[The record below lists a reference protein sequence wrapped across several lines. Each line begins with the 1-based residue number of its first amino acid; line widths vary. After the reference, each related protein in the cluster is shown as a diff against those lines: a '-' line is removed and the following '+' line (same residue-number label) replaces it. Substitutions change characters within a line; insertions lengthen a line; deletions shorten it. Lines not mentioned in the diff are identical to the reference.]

1 MVGTGTSE
9 PSGPAHPH
17 AVFTCEPVGCKVPQL
32 CFIYFN
38 NPSSFQQQ
46 DSPSNPSPCVSQ
58 GCRDTLSPPDPTGG
72 VLGPN
77 PAPCTC
83 ARGQAANH
91 QKRGDHKA
99 VT

>member
-1 MVGTGTSE
+1 MVGMGTSE

-46 DSPSNPSPCVSQ
+46 DSPQNPSTCASQ
-58 GCRDTLSPPDPTGG
+58 GCRDTRSLPDPTGG
-72 VLGPN
+72 VPGPS
-77 PAPCTC
+77 PAPCIVPGVRLQTIKN
-83 ARGQAANH
+83 RETT
-91 QKRGDHKA
+91 KL
-99 VT
+99 